1 MSVYTQLTNEQF
13 STFCQSFGV
22 SFARAIPIT
31 QGIKNSNWFI
41 QTTDDSDGEHS
52 YVFTLFEERP
62 ATDIEKMAV
71 ILNQLVGKL
80 PVAAPLALLNAAD
93 ANVNDANVNDA
104 SDDQRYVIHYQNK
117 AITLVPC
124 LAGEH
129 PKQTTQAM
137 CHEIGAALALL
148 HETLQALQPSEDYG
162 VALYPWA
169 QVRDRE
175 IQFMPGDEAKLMRD
189 IWQSY
194 TDLPLATLP
203 KGLCH
208 LDMFADNTLWDL
220 PASNGPQA
228 NAKLTGLLDFTE
240 VSVDH
245 YVMDIAITINDFC
258 TTWGD
263 AEQGESVNFDRS
275 KMKAFLDGYQSK
287 RMLASDEQRALP
299 VMLAKAAVIFWLL
312 RLNVIH
318 YNRTEGRTGD
328 NIMVKNPDLMKRLA
342 AYHWSHV
349 EKAQDTVYVLEH
361 AVYKDDSRAN
371 DVEDFKIIGVF
382 TTEQQAQAA
391 IKQLQ
396 AQPGFKDYPNGFH
409 IDSYPLDQ
417 INWSTGFG
425 G

>member
-1 MSVYTQLTNEQF
+1 MSVYTQLTDDQF
-13 STFCQSFGV
+13 ADFCQRFGV

-41 QTTDDSDGEHS
+41 QTTDDVDGAHS

-62 ATDIEKMAV
+62 PEDIEKMAV
-71 ILNQLVGKL
+71 ILNQLDGKL
-80 PVAAPLALLNAAD
+80 PVAAPLALVDSAEKC
-93 ANVNDANVNDA
+93 
-104 SDDQRYVIHYQNK
+104 YVIQYDNK

-124 LAGEH
+124 LAGSH
-129 PKQTTQAM
+129 PQQTTQSM
-137 CHEIGAALALL
+137 CHEIGAALAML
-148 HETLQALQPSEDYG
+148 HETLQALQPAEEYG
-162 VALYPWA
+162 VPLYPWSE
-169 QVRDRE
+169 VRDRE
-175 IQFMPGDEAKLMRD
+175 MQFMPSDEAKLMSD

-208 LDMFADNTLWDL
+208 LDMFADNTLWNL
-220 PASNGPQA
+220 SLNKSQKGEER
-228 NAKLTGLLDFTE
+228 LTGLLDFTE
-240 VSVDH
+240 VSVEH

-263 AEQGESVNFDRS
+263 AEQGETVNFDRS
-275 KMKAFLDGYQSK
+275 KMAGFLQGYESK
-287 RMLASDEQRALP
+287 RPLGEDEKRALP

-349 EKAQDTVYVLEH
+349 EKAQNTVFVLEH
-361 AVYKDDSRAN
+361 ARCKDDDKNN
-371 DVEDFKIIGVF
+371 DVEDFKLIGVF
-382 TTEQQAQAA
+382 ATEQQAQAA
-391 IKQLQ
+391 MNQLKS
-396 AQPGFKDYPNGFH
+396 QPGFKDYPNGFH
-409 IDSYPLDQ
+409 IDAYPLNK
-417 INWSTGFG
+417 INWSSGFDFY
-425 G
+425 

>member
-1 MSVYTQLTNEQF
+1 MSVYTQLTDDQF
-13 STFCQSFGV
+13 AAFCQRFGV
-22 SFARAIPIT
+22 TFARAIPIT

-41 QTTDDSDGEHS
+41 QTTDDVDGAHS

-62 ATDIEKMAV
+62 PEDIEKMAI
-71 ILNQLVGKL
+71 ILNQLDGKL
-80 PVAAPLALLNAAD
+80 PVAAPLSLVDSAEKC
-93 ANVNDANVNDA
+93 
-104 SDDQRYVIHYQNK
+104 YVIRYDNK

-124 LAGEH
+124 LAGLH
-129 PKQTTQAM
+129 PQQTTQAM

-148 HETLQALQPSEDYG
+148 HETLQALQPSEQYG
-162 VALYPWA
+162 VPLYPWSD
-169 QVRDRE
+169 VRDRE
-175 IQFMPGDEAKLMRD
+175 SQFMPSDEAKLMSD

-220 PASNGPQA
+220 SLTNSQ
-228 NAKLTGLLDFTE
+228 KDEERLTGLLDFTE
-240 VSVDH
+240 VSVEH

-275 KMKAFLDGYQSK
+275 KMAAFLQGYESK
-287 RMLASDEQRALP
+287 RPLGDDEKRALP

-349 EKAQDTVYVLEH
+349 VKAQNTVFVLLDNQS
-361 AVYKDDSRAN
+361 AAQKN
-371 DVEDFKIIGVF
+371 TQIIGIF
-382 TTEQQAQAA
+382 STITQAEQARDKLSNSSDFA
-391 IKQLQ
+391 IKE
-396 AQPGFKDYPNGFH
+396 YT
-409 IDSYPLDQ
+409 LDQ
-417 INWSTGFG
+417 LV
-425 G
+425 

>member
-1 MSVYTQLTNEQF
+1 MSVYTQLTDDQF
-13 STFCQSFGV
+13 AAFCQSFGV

-41 QTTDDSDGEHS
+41 QTTDDVDGEHS

-62 ATDIEKMAV
+62 PADIEKMAV
-71 ILNQLVGKL
+71 ILNQLNGKL
-80 PVAAPLALLNAAD
+80 PVAAPLAVIEPDAAKKD
-93 ANVNDANVNDA
+93 NDK
-104 SDDQRYVIHYQNK
+104 RYVIHYEDK

-124 LAGEH
+124 LAGTHPEH
-129 PKQTTQAM
+129 TTQAM

-148 HETLQALQPSEDYG
+148 HETLQALQPSEQYG
-162 VALYPWA
+162 VPLYPWA
-169 QVRDRE
+169 DVRDRE
-175 IQFMPGDEAKLMRD
+175 RQFMPSDEAKLMSD
-189 IWQSY
+189 IWRAY
-194 TDLPLATLP
+194 TDLPLASLP

-208 LDMFADNTLWDL
+208 LDMFADNTLWHL
-220 PASNGPQA
+220 QKGESR
-228 NAKLTGLLDFTE
+228 LTGLLDFTE
-240 VSVDH
+240 VSSEH

-275 KMKAFLDGYQSK
+275 KMAAFLQGYESK
-287 RMLASDEQRALP
+287 RLLGDDEKRALP

-349 EKAQDTVYVLEH
+349 EKAQNTVFALEH
-361 AVYKDDSRAN
+361 ARYKDDDRNN
-371 DVEDFKIIGVF
+371 DVEDYKLIGVF
-382 TTEQQAQAA
+382 TTEQQAQTAMS
-391 IKQLQ
+391 QLKM
-396 AQPGFKDYPNGFH
+396 QPGFKDYPNGFH
-409 IDSYPLDQ
+409 IDAYPLNQ
-417 INWSTGFG
+417 VNWSSGFG
-425 G
+425 CN

>member
-1 MSVYTQLTNEQF
+1 MSVYTQLTTEQF
-13 STFCQSFGV
+13 AKFCQNFGV

-41 QTTDDSDGEHS
+41 QTTDDADGEHS

-62 ATDIEKMAV
+62 PSDIEKMAV
-71 ILNQLVGKL
+71 ILNQLQGKL
-80 PVAAPLALLNAAD
+80 PVAAPLALINAKD
-93 ANVNDANVNDA
+93 GDNKK
-104 SDDQRYVIHYQNK
+104 SYVIHYDNK

-124 LAGEH
+124 LAGKH

-148 HETLQALQPSEDYG
+148 HETLQALQPNEDYG
-162 VALYPWA
+162 VALYPWSE
-169 QVRDRE
+169 VRDRE

-194 TDLPLATLP
+194 TDLPLDTLP

-220 PASNGPQA
+220 SFTNGQQA

-263 AEQGESVNFDRS
+263 AEQGETVNFDRS
-275 KMKAFLDGYQSK
+275 KMSAFLKGYESK
-287 RMLASDEQRALP
+287 RVLNFAEKQALP

-342 AYHWSHV
+342 AYHFSHI
-349 EKAQDTVYVLEH
+349 EKSQDIVYV
-361 AVYKDDSRAN
+361 VVDSKQGN
-371 DVEDFKIIGVF
+371 NIKGVF
-382 TTEQQAQAA
+382 NTLMQAEQVRDRLNKSLNVDA
-391 IKQLQ
+391 IHTIVVKEYTMNQLV
-396 AQPGFKDYPNGFH
+396 
-409 IDSYPLDQ
+409 
-417 INWSTGFG
+417 
-425 G
+425 

>member
-1 MSVYTQLTNEQF
+1 MSVYTQLTDDQF
-13 STFCQSFGV
+13 ADFCHRFGV

-41 QTTDDSDGEHS
+41 QTTDDVDGAHS

-62 ATDIEKMAV
+62 PEDIEKMAI
-71 ILNQLVGKL
+71 ILNQLDGKL
-80 PVAAPLALLNAAD
+80 PVAAPLSLLDLGAD
-93 ANVNDANVNDA
+93 SAEKC
-104 SDDQRYVIHYQNK
+104 YVIRYDNK

-124 LAGEH
+124 LAGSH
-129 PKQTTQAM
+129 PQQTTQAM
-137 CHEIGAALALL
+137 CHEIGAALAML
-148 HETLQALQPSEDYG
+148 HETLQALQPAEEYG
-162 VALYPWA
+162 VPLYPWSE
-169 QVRDRE
+169 VRDRE
-175 IQFMPGDEAKLMRD
+175 RQFMPADEAKLMSD

-208 LDMFADNTLWDL
+208 LDMFADNTLWNL
-220 PASNGPQA
+220 SLNNSQKGEER
-228 NAKLTGLLDFTE
+228 LTGLLDFTE
-240 VSVDH
+240 VSVEH

-263 AEQGESVNFDRS
+263 AEQGERVHFDRS
-275 KMKAFLDGYQSK
+275 KMAAFLQGYESK
-287 RMLASDEQRALP
+287 RPLGEDEKRALP

-349 EKAQDTVYVLEH
+349 EKAQNTVFLLLNNNLVSQKSTQIAGIFSNITQAEQARNKL
-361 AVYKDDSRAN
+361 SN
-371 DVEDFKIIGVF
+371 SSDFIIKKY
-382 TTEQQAQAA
+382 T
-391 IKQLQ
+391 
-396 AQPGFKDYPNGFH
+396 
-409 IDSYPLDQ
+409 LDQ
-417 INWSTGFG
+417 LA
-425 G
+425 

>member
-1 MSVYTQLTNEQF
+1 MSVYTQLTDDQF
-13 STFCQSFGV
+13 AAFCQRFGV

-41 QTTDDSDGEHS
+41 QTTDDVDGAHS

-62 ATDIEKMAV
+62 PEDIEKMAV
-71 ILNQLVGKL
+71 ILNQLDGKL
-80 PVAAPLALLNAAD
+80 PVAAPLSLLDLDAD
-93 ANVNDANVNDA
+93 SAEKC
-104 SDDQRYVIHYQNK
+104 YVIRYDNK

-124 LAGEH
+124 LAGAH
-129 PKQTTQAM
+129 PQQTTQAM
-137 CHEIGAALALL
+137 CHEIGAALAML
-148 HETLQALQPSEDYG
+148 HETLQALQPAEEYG
-162 VALYPWA
+162 VPLYPWA
-169 QVRDRE
+169 EVRDRE
-175 IQFMPGDEAKLMRD
+175 MQFMPGDEAKLMSD

-194 TDLPLATLP
+194 SELPLATLP

-220 PASNGPQA
+220 SLNNSQKGAER
-228 NAKLTGLLDFTE
+228 LTGLLDFTE
-240 VSVDH
+240 VSVEH

-263 AEQGESVNFDRS
+263 AEQGETVNFDRS
-275 KMKAFLDGYQSK
+275 KMAAFLQGYESK
-287 RMLASDEQRALP
+287 RALGEDEKRALP

-349 EKAQDTVYVLEH
+349 EKAQNTVFVLLDNES
-361 AVYKDDSRAN
+361 AAQKN
-371 DVEDFKIIGVF
+371 TQIIGIF
-382 TTEQQAQAA
+382 SNITQAEQARDKLSNSCDFA
-391 IKQLQ
+391 IKE
-396 AQPGFKDYPNGFH
+396 YT
-409 IDSYPLDQ
+409 LDQ
-417 INWSTGFG
+417 LA
-425 G
+425 

>member
-1 MSVYTQLTNEQF
+1 MSVYTQLTDDQF
-13 STFCQSFGV
+13 AAFCQRFGV

-41 QTTDDSDGEHS
+41 QTTDDVDGAHS

-62 ATDIEKMAV
+62 PEDIEKMAI
-71 ILNQLVGKL
+71 ILNQLDGKL
-80 PVAAPLALLNAAD
+80 PVAAPLALVDSAEKC
-93 ANVNDANVNDA
+93 
-104 SDDQRYVIHYQNK
+104 YVIQYDNK

-124 LAGEH
+124 LAGSH
-129 PKQTTQAM
+129 PQQTTQAM
-137 CHEIGAALALL
+137 CHEIGAALAML
-148 HETLQALQPSEDYG
+148 HETLQALQPAEEYG
-162 VALYPWA
+162 VPLYPWIE
-169 QVRDRE
+169 VRDRE
-175 IQFMPGDEAKLMRD
+175 MQFMPGDEAKLMSD

-220 PASNGPQA
+220 QKGEER
-228 NAKLTGLLDFTE
+228 LTGLLDFTE
-240 VSVDH
+240 VSVEH

-258 TTWGD
+258 TTWGM

-275 KMKAFLDGYQSK
+275 KMAAFLQGYESK
-287 RMLASDEQRALP
+287 RTLNNDEKRALP

-342 AYHWSHV
+342 AYHWAHV
-349 EKAQDTVYVLEH
+349 EKAQNAVFVLLNKH
-361 AVYKDDSRAN
+361 DNQIV
-371 DVEDFKIIGVF
+371 GVF
-382 TTEQQAQAA
+382 SNITQAEQARDKLSDSSHFS
-391 IKQLQ
+391 IKE
-396 AQPGFKDYPNGFH
+396 YT
-409 IDSYPLDQ
+409 LDQ
-417 INWSTGFG
+417 
-425 G
+425 

>member
-1 MSVYTQLTNEQF
+1 MSVYTQLTDDQF
-13 STFCQSFGV
+13 ATFCQRFGV

-41 QTTDDSDGEHS
+41 QTTDDVDGAHS

-62 ATDIEKMAV
+62 PEDIEKMAV
-71 ILNQLVGKL
+71 ILNQLDGKL
-80 PVAAPLALLNAAD
+80 PVAAPLALLDLGAD
-93 ANVNDANVNDA
+93 SAEKC
-104 SDDQRYVIHYQNK
+104 YVIRYDNK

-124 LAGEH
+124 LAGSH
-129 PKQTTQAM
+129 PQQTTQAM
-137 CHEIGAALALL
+137 CHEIGAALAML
-148 HETLQALQPSEDYG
+148 HETLQALQPAEEYG
-162 VALYPWA
+162 VPLYPWA
-169 QVRDRE
+169 EVRDRE
-175 IQFMPGDEAKLMRD
+175 MQFMPGDEAKLMSD

-194 TDLPLATLP
+194 SELPLATLP

-220 PASNGPQA
+220 SLNNSQKGAER
-228 NAKLTGLLDFTE
+228 LTGLLDFTE
-240 VSVDH
+240 VSVEH

-263 AEQGESVNFDRS
+263 AEQGETVNFDRS
-275 KMKAFLDGYQSK
+275 KMAAFLQGYESK
-287 RMLASDEQRALP
+287 RALGEDEKRALP

-349 EKAQDTVYVLEH
+349 EKAQNTVFVLLNNES
-361 AVYKDDSRAN
+361 AAQKN
-371 DVEDFKIIGVF
+371 TQIIGIF
-382 TTEQQAQAA
+382 SNITQAEQARDKLSNISHFA
-391 IKQLQ
+391 IKE
-396 AQPGFKDYPNGFH
+396 YT
-409 IDSYPLDQ
+409 LDQ
-417 INWSTGFG
+417 LA
-425 G
+425 

>member
-1 MSVYTQLTNEQF
+1 MSVYTQLTDDQF
-13 STFCQSFGV
+13 AAFCQSFGV
-22 SFARAIPIT
+22 QFARAIPIT

-62 ATDIEKMAV
+62 PADIEKMAV

-80 PVAAPLALLNAAD
+80 PVAAPLALLDSGVESDAD
-93 ANVNDANVNDA
+93 IKGDK
-104 SDDQRYVIHYQNK
+104 RYVIHYEDK
-117 AITLVPC
+117 AITVVPC
-124 LAGEH
+124 LAGAH
-129 PKQTTQAM
+129 PEQTTQSM
-137 CHEIGAALALL
+137 CHEIGESLAVL
-148 HETLQALQPSEDYG
+148 HATLQQLQPAEDYG

-169 QVRDRE
+169 DVRDRE
-175 IQFMPGDEAKLMRD
+175 IQFMPSDEAKLMSD

-220 PASNGPQA
+220 PLNNSQKSNER
-228 NAKLTGLLDFTE
+228 LTGLLDFTE

-258 TTWGD
+258 TTWGG
-263 AEQGESVNFDRS
+263 AEQGESVDFDRH
-275 KMKAFLDGYQSK
+275 KMAAFLQGYESK
-287 RMLASDEQRALP
+287 RAMSNEEKQALP
-299 VMLAKAAVIFWLL
+299 AMLAKAAVIFWLL

-349 EKAQDTVYVLEH
+349 EKAKNAVFVLLNTDK
-361 AVYKDDSRAN
+361 ADSQI
-371 DVEDFKIIGVF
+371 KGVF
-382 TTEQQAQAA
+382 SSDTQAQQAREHLNTDSKLE
-391 IKQLQ
+391 IK
-396 AQPGFKDYPNGFH
+396 KYT
-409 IDSYPLDQ
+409 LDQ
-417 INWSTGFG
+417 LS
-425 G
+425 

>member
-1 MSVYTQLTNEQF
+1 MSVYTQLTDDQF
-13 STFCQSFGV
+13 ATFCQRFGV

-41 QTTDDSDGEHS
+41 QTTDDVDGAHS

-62 ATDIEKMAV
+62 LEDIEKMAV
-71 ILNQLVGKL
+71 ILNQLDGKL
-80 PVAAPLALLNAAD
+80 PVAAPLSLVDSAEKC
-93 ANVNDANVNDA
+93 
-104 SDDQRYVIHYQNK
+104 YVIHYDNK

-124 LAGEH
+124 LAGSH
-129 PKQTTQAM
+129 PQQTTQAM
-137 CHEIGAALALL
+137 CHEIGAALAML
-148 HETLQALQPSEDYG
+148 HETLQALQPSEQYG
-162 VALYPWA
+162 VPLYPWSD
-169 QVRDRE
+169 VRDRE
-175 IQFMPGDEAKLMRD
+175 RQFMPGDEAKLMSD

-208 LDMFADNTLWDL
+208 LDMFADNTLWNL
-220 PASNGPQA
+220 QKGEER
-228 NAKLTGLLDFTE
+228 LTGLLDFTE
-240 VSVDH
+240 VSVEH

-263 AEQGESVNFDRS
+263 AEQGETVNFDRS
-275 KMKAFLDGYQSK
+275 KMAAFLQGYESK
-287 RMLASDEQRALP
+287 RMLGEDEKSALP

-349 EKAQDTVYVLEH
+349 EKAKSTVFVLLDNQSAAQKNTQLIGIFSNITQAEQ
-361 AVYKDDSRAN
+361 ARDKLSN
-371 DVEDFKIIGVF
+371 SSDFV
-382 TTEQQAQAA
+382 
-391 IKQLQ
+391 IKE
-396 AQPGFKDYPNGFH
+396 YT
-409 IDSYPLDQ
+409 LDQ
-417 INWSTGFG
+417 LA
-425 G
+425 

>member
-1 MSVYTQLTNEQF
+1 MSVYTQLTDDQF
-13 STFCQSFGV
+13 AAFCQRFGV

-41 QTTDDSDGEHS
+41 QTTDDVDGAHS

-62 ATDIEKMAV
+62 PEDIEKMAI
-71 ILNQLVGKL
+71 ILNQLNGKL
-80 PVAAPLALLNAAD
+80 PVAAPLSLVDSAEKC
-93 ANVNDANVNDA
+93 
-104 SDDQRYVIHYQNK
+104 YVIRYDNK

-124 LAGEH
+124 LAGLH
-129 PKQTTQAM
+129 PQQTTQAM

-148 HETLQALQPSEDYG
+148 HETLQALQPSEQYG
-162 VALYPWA
+162 VPLYPWSD
-169 QVRDRE
+169 VRDRE
-175 IQFMPGDEAKLMRD
+175 SQFMPSDEAKLMSD

-220 PASNGPQA
+220 SLTNSQ
-228 NAKLTGLLDFTE
+228 KDEERLTGLLDFTE
-240 VSVDH
+240 VSVEH

-275 KMKAFLDGYQSK
+275 KMAAFLQGYESK
-287 RMLASDEQRALP
+287 RPLGDDEKRALP

-349 EKAQDTVYVLEH
+349 VKAQNTVFVLLDNQS
-361 AVYKDDSRAN
+361 AAQKN
-371 DVEDFKIIGVF
+371 TQIIGIF
-382 TTEQQAQAA
+382 STITQAEQARDKLSNSSDFA
-391 IKQLQ
+391 IKE
-396 AQPGFKDYPNGFH
+396 YT
-409 IDSYPLDQ
+409 LDQ
-417 INWSTGFG
+417 LV
-425 G
+425 

>member
-1 MSVYTQLTNEQF
+1 MSVYTQLTDDQF
-13 STFCQSFGV
+13 ADFCHRFGV

-41 QTTDDSDGEHS
+41 QTTDDVDGAHS

-62 ATDIEKMAV
+62 PEDIEKMAV
-71 ILNQLVGKL
+71 ILNQLDGKL
-80 PVAAPLALLNAAD
+80 PVAAPLALVDSAEK
-93 ANVNDANVNDA
+93 
-104 SDDQRYVIHYQNK
+104 RYVIRYDNK

-124 LAGEH
+124 LAGSH
-129 PKQTTQAM
+129 PEQTTQAM
-137 CHEIGAALALL
+137 CHEIGAALAML
-148 HETLQALQPSEDYG
+148 HETLQALQPAEEYG
-162 VALYPWA
+162 VPLYPWSE
-169 QVRDRE
+169 VRDRE
-175 IQFMPGDEAKLMRD
+175 MQFMPGDEAKLMSD

-220 PASNGPQA
+220 QKGEER
-228 NAKLTGLLDFTE
+228 LTGLLDFTE
-240 VSVDH
+240 VSVEH

-258 TTWGD
+258 TTWGM

-275 KMKAFLDGYQSK
+275 KMAAFLQGYESK
-287 RMLASDEQRALP
+287 RPLSDDEKRALP

-342 AYHWSHV
+342 AYHWAHV
-349 EKAQDTVYVLEH
+349 EKAQSTVFVLLDNEL
-361 AVYKDDSRAN
+361 ASQIV
-371 DVEDFKIIGVF
+371 GVF
-382 TTEQQAQAA
+382 SNITQAEQARDKLSNNSHLV
-391 IKQLQ
+391 IKE
-396 AQPGFKDYPNGFH
+396 YT
-409 IDSYPLDQ
+409 LDQ
-417 INWSTGFG
+417 
-425 G
+425 

>member
-1 MSVYTQLTNEQF
+1 MSVYTQLTDEQF
-13 STFCQSFGV
+13 VAFCQRFGV

-41 QTTDDSDGEHS
+41 QTTDDVDGAHS

-62 ATDIEKMAV
+62 PEDIEKMAV
-71 ILNQLVGKL
+71 ILNQLDGKL
-80 PVAAPLALLNAAD
+80 PVAAPLALLDLGAD
-93 ANVNDANVNDA
+93 SAEKC
-104 SDDQRYVIHYQNK
+104 YVIRYDNK

-124 LAGEH
+124 LAGAH
-129 PKQTTQAM
+129 PQQTTQAM
-137 CHEIGAALALL
+137 CHEIGAALAML
-148 HETLQALQPSEDYG
+148 HETLQALQPAEEYG
-162 VALYPWA
+162 VPLYPWA
-169 QVRDRE
+169 EVRDRE
-175 IQFMPGDEAKLMRD
+175 MQFMPGDEAKLMSD

-194 TDLPLATLP
+194 SELPLATLP

-220 PASNGPQA
+220 SLNNSQKGAER
-228 NAKLTGLLDFTE
+228 LTGLLDFTE
-240 VSVDH
+240 VSVEH

-263 AEQGESVNFDRS
+263 AEQGETVNFDRS
-275 KMKAFLDGYQSK
+275 KMAAFLQGYESK
-287 RMLASDEQRALP
+287 RQLGEDEKRALP

-349 EKAQDTVYVLEH
+349 EKAQHTVFVLLETNP
-361 AVYKDDSRAN
+361 AN
-371 DVEDFKIIGVF
+371 MDNAANQVVGVF
-382 TTEQQAQAA
+382 SSSMQAEQARDNLKSDGEFV
-391 IKQLQ
+391 IK
-396 AQPGFKDYPNGFH
+396 KYK
-409 IDSYPLDQ
+409 LDQ
-417 INWSTGFG
+417 LA
-425 G
+425 

>member
-1 MSVYTQLTNEQF
+1 MSVYTQLTDDQF
-13 STFCQSFGV
+13 AAFCQRFGV

-41 QTTDDSDGEHS
+41 QTTDDVDGAHS

-62 ATDIEKMAV
+62 PEDIEKMAV
-71 ILNQLVGKL
+71 ILNQLDGKL
-80 PVAAPLALLNAAD
+80 PVAAPLALLDLGAD
-93 ANVNDANVNDA
+93 
-104 SDDQRYVIHYQNK
+104 SEEKCYVIHYDNK

-124 LAGEH
+124 LAGAH
-129 PKQTTQAM
+129 PQQTTQAM
-137 CHEIGAALALL
+137 CHEIGAALAML
-148 HETLQALQPSEDYG
+148 HETLQALQPAEEYG
-162 VALYPWA
+162 VPLYPWA
-169 QVRDRE
+169 DVRDRE
-175 IQFMPGDEAKLMRD
+175 MQFMPGDEAKLMSD

-194 TDLPLATLP
+194 SELPLATLP

-220 PASNGPQA
+220 SLNNSQKGAER
-228 NAKLTGLLDFTE
+228 LTGLLDFTE
-240 VSVDH
+240 VSVEH

-263 AEQGESVNFDRS
+263 AEQGETVNFDRS
-275 KMKAFLDGYQSK
+275 KMAAFLQGYESK
-287 RMLASDEQRALP
+287 RALGEDEKRALP

-349 EKAQDTVYVLEH
+349 EKAQNTVFVLLDNES
-361 AVYKDDSRAN
+361 AAQKN
-371 DVEDFKIIGVF
+371 TQIIGIF
-382 TTEQQAQAA
+382 SNITQAEQVRDKLSNSCDFA
-391 IKQLQ
+391 IKE
-396 AQPGFKDYPNGFH
+396 YT
-409 IDSYPLDQ
+409 LDQ
-417 INWSTGFG
+417 LA
-425 G
+425 